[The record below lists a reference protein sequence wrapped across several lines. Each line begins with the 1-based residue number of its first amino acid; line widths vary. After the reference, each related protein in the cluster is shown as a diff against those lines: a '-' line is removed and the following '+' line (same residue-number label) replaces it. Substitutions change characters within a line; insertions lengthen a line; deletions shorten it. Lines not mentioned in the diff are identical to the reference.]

1 MNDLLVK
8 EVWFVTGLPGSGKS
22 TIAPL
27 LAKRFLKSA
36 YVPGDFV
43 SEMIVSG
50 VVDPDGEHVEAERQV
65 KLSHRNM
72 CLLAKSFCD
81 AGFVPVV
88 EWVIRSKE
96 DLRNVLKEL
105 EGYRVNLIT
114 LQLPTEARRQRKP
127 GNFDRWAYLEP
138 QFVEEVSGLGLTVD
152 TGRLSPE
159 AAVEYILNNKLDAA
173 IRSCSPILSECL
185 KPPSA

>member
-1 MNDLLVK
+1 MNALVVK
-8 EVWFVTGLPGSGKS
+8 EGWFVTGLPGSGKS

-27 LAKRFLKSA
+27 LANRFHKSA
-36 YVPGDFV
+36 YVPGDYL
-43 SEMIVSG
+43 SETIISG
-50 VVDPDGEHVEAERQV
+50 VVDPDGEHVEAESQV
-65 KLSHRNM
+65 RLSHRNI

-105 EGYRVNLIT
+105 EGYTLNLIT
-114 LQLPTEARRQRKP
+114 LQLPAEVRRQRKP

-138 QFVEEVSGLGLTVD
+138 QFVEEVSGLGLAVD
-152 TGRLSPE
+152 TGHLSPE
-159 AAVEYILNNKLDAA
+159 AAIDYILENKHDAA
-173 IRSCSPILSECL
+173 MASWEAS
-185 KPPSA
+185 

>member
-1 MNDLLVK
+1 MN

-27 LAKRFLKSA
+27 LAKRFKRSA
-36 YVPGDFV
+36 YVPGDYV
-43 SEMIVSG
+43 SELIISG

-96 DLRNVLKEL
+96 DLRSVLREL
-105 EGYRVNLIT
+105 EGYKVNLIT
-114 LQLPTEARRQRKP
+114 LQLPTEMRRQRKP
-127 GNFDRWAYLEP
+127 GNFGRWAYLEP
-138 QFVEEVSGLGLTVD
+138 QFTEEVLGLGLTVD
-152 TGRLSPE
+152 TGRLNPE
-159 AAVEYILNNKLDAA
+159 AAIDYILNNKDEAA
-173 IRSCSPILSECL
+173 MPLSGR
-185 KPPSA
+185 PAPR

>member
-1 MNDLLVK
+1 MNDLVDK

-27 LAKRFLKSA
+27 LARRFDKSA
-36 YVPGDFV
+36 YVPGDDM
-43 SEMIVSG
+43 SAMIISG
-50 VVDPDGEHVEAERQV
+50 VVDPDGEYLEAELQM

-81 AGFVPVV
+81 AGIVPVV
-88 EWVIRSKE
+88 EWVIRSKK

-105 EGYRVNLIT
+105 EGYTLNLIT
-114 LQLPTEARRQRKP
+114 LQLPTEVRRQRKP

-138 QFVEEVSGLGLTVD
+138 QFVEEVRGLGLAVD
-152 TGRLSPE
+152 TGHLGPE
-159 AAVEYILNNKLDAA
+159 AAVDYILDNKHDAA
-173 IRSCSPILSECL
+173 IAPYEALGL
-185 KPPSA
+185 G